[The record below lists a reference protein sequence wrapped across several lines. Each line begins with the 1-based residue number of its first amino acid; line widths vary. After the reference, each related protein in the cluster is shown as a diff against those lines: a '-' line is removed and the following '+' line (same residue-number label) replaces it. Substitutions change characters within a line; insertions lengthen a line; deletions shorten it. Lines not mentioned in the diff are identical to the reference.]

1 MPQMK
6 PDEVRELLR
15 EVGCPGRSR
24 DIVALGFVR
33 GAAIQDTNVRIEFAP
48 DTVKADKVHAMENGI
63 RERLRAA
70 GFTNVEVET
79 EPPYDDDSM
88 LLGGESVNP
97 LQVDL
102 GEYGLEPTPDIIEG
116 EGKRAK
122 NLLQP
127 EAPNEDHPAHAA
139 EIDPEQAAIAAE
151 GPQGNLDPEYDGPLP
166 VFQWQVDPQD
176 SDDGITKVKLSIDSW
191 NYVVWWLKHP
201 SEDLIYACIHARH
214 WIFYNGEARPN
225 PAGKTE
231 GVNLVYDAARGGVVA
246 IYGTVKDFRPFVD
259 AFHGAY
265 TGGLGQRE
273 QVLAAQPQHAA
284 LA

>member
-6 PDEVRELLR
+6 PEEVRDLLR
-15 EVGCPGRSR
+15 DVGCPGRSR

-33 GAAIQDTNVRIEFAP
+33 GAAVQDTNVRIEFAP
-48 DTVKADKVHAMENGI
+48 DTVKTDKVKAMEDGI
-63 RERLRAA
+63 RARLRGA
-70 GFTNVEVET
+70 GFTTIEIET

-116 EGKRAK
+116 EGARAK

-127 EAPNEDHPAHAA
+127 EAPEDNHPARGLEDGGEHASM
-139 EIDPEQAAIAAE
+139 AAE
-151 GPQGNLDPEYDGPLP
+151 GPQGNLDPDYDGPLP

-176 SDDGITKVKLSIDSW
+176 PQADVVKVKLSIDSW
-191 NYVVWWLKHP
+191 NYVVWWLPHP
-201 SEDLIYACIHARH
+201 TEGLVYACIQARH
-214 WIFYNGEARPN
+214 WIYYDGKARPN

-231 GVNLVYDAARGGVVA
+231 GVNLVYDTTRGGVVA

-259 AFHGAY
+259 AFHSAY
-265 TGGLGQRE
+265 VEEVGQRE
-273 QVLAAQPQHAA
+273 RVQPQQPQVAHA
-284 LA
+284 